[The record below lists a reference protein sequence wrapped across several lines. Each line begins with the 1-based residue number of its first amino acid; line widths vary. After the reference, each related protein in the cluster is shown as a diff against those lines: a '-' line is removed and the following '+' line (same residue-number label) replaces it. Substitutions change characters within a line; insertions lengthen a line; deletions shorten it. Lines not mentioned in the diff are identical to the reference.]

1 MASPSREILT
11 SDGAGLPS
19 SSSSFRERAQTLA
32 AKRPFV
38 SYMLVVMLL
47 SGLYY
52 GAISARLFVS
62 ESRFAIR
69 SKEVAAP
76 TGLLAGLMGP
86 PSGLTDIT
94 AVSDYIRSPDMLRIL
109 EQRHKLR
116 QLYAQPR
123 LDLLQWLPQG
133 ASEEDFLAFYRRHV
147 IVKLDREAN
156 TVIVQVRSFNPES
169 SLNVADS
176 VIELTGEFVDGMSQ
190 KMRSETLKSAKA
202 ELEQANR
209 VADSARRKVA
219 SFRAAGSDLDPTQSG
234 AAVVGGVAAMEA
246 SAAQTRAELASLM
259 TYSQPN
265 APVVRQL
272 QARLSAIN
280 SQIASLR
287 AQQSNSAPLSK
298 QVTDFETVQL
308 ERANAERTLAL
319 AQTAFDQARAT
330 AEQREKYVVN
340 IVNPNRPQAPTYPN
354 RVLEFI
360 TILIFAMAGYAL
372 VSLSIAAVRDH
383 RGV

>member
-1 MASPSREILT
+1 MANPSREIMT
-11 SDGAGLPS
+11 PGGARLPS
-19 SSSSFRERAQTLA
+19 SSLSFQERAQTLA

-38 SYMLVVMLL
+38 SYMLIVVLL

-94 AVSDYIRSPDMLRIL
+94 DYIRSPDMLKIL
-109 EQRHKLR
+109 EQRHQLR
-116 QLYAQPR
+116 ALYAQPR
-123 LDLLQWLPQG
+123 LDLLQWLPAG

-169 SLNVADS
+169 SHRVAES
-176 VIELTGEFVDGMSQ
+176 VIELSGDFVDGMSQ
-190 KMRSETLKSAKA
+190 AMRSETLKSARA

-209 VADSARRKVA
+209 VADTARRKVA
-219 SFRAAGSDLDPTQSG
+219 GFRAAGSDLDPTQSG

-360 TILIFAMAGYAL
+360 TVLIFAMAGYAL